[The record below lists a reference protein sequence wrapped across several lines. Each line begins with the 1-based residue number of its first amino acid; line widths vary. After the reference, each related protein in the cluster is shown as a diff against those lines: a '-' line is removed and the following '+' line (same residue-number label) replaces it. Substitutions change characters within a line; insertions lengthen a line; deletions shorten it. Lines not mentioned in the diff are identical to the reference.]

1 VVELTVTFHD
11 LKDKVLLMK
20 IGQGVGIMHMEE
32 A

>member
-1 VVELTVTFHD
+1 VVELTPTFHD
-11 LKDKVLLMK
+11 LKDKVLSMK